1 MSQNSQD
8 IGCLEGRVLVFGG
21 VYSNLQA
28 LQAMR
33 KIALDLGMSPSNI
46 ICTGDIVGYFAQ
58 PAECLDLIEEWG
70 INTIRGNVEQNI
82 VDEVDDCGCNFAE
95 GGRCDTFS
103 RQWFPFVKK
112 SMTSRNI
119 HYLEK
124 LPNFISFNYANKKVR
139 VVHGSEEHI
148 SEFVF
153 KSTPWE
159 IKRRNIT
166 LSNSDVILA
175 GHAGIPFA
183 DQKDDWLWLNAGVVG
198 MPANDGSTDVW
209 FMMLDDVD
217 GKLSYKFHRLQ
228 YDFELAN
235 ALMKQHGLSFTYAQ
249 TLLNGIWDNCEILP
263 EEEMKNQGKGISFV
277 V

>member
-8 IGCLEGRVLVFGG
+8 IGQLQGRVLVFGG

-28 LQAMR
+28 LQAMQ
-33 KIALDLGMSPSNI
+33 KAAINLDIPPSNI
-46 ICTGDIVGYFAQ
+46 ICTGDIAGYCAQ
-58 PAECLDLIEEWG
+58 PSECLDLIEEWG
-70 INTIRGNVEQNI
+70 IHAIRGNVEQNI
-82 VDEVDDCGCNFAE
+82 IDEVDDCGCNFAE

-112 SMTSRNI
+112 NMTSSNI
-119 HYLEK
+119 QYLEK
-124 LPNFISFNYANKKVR
+124 LPNFISIYYANKKVR

-159 IKRRNIT
+159 IKERNIN
-166 LSNSDVILA
+166 LSHSDIILA

-183 DQKDDWLWLNAGVVG
+183 DQKNGLLWLNAGVIG

-209 FMMLDDVD
+209 YLLLNDANDE
-217 GKLSYKFHRLQ
+217 LTYEFHRLP
-228 YDFELAN
+228 YDFEQAN
-235 ALMKQHGLSFTYAQ
+235 VLMIQNGLPYTYAQ
-249 TLLNGIWDNCEILP
+249 TLLTGIWDNCEILP
-263 EEEMKNQGKGISFV
+263 EEEMQNQGKRLV
-277 V
+277 L